1 MAEIH
6 WTTYLTALLTPTIAV
21 LGAFIAYWQWLT
33 AQNKLKLDL
42 FDRRIAIYDAART
55 LIASVKTNG
64 KANDE
69 ELRTLESGIRSA
81 RWLLDE
87 DIETYFENELRR
99 KAVELLTLDNELQ
112 GLPAGDQRDKN
123 VRKQSELRSGILD
136 QYNVLD
142 RNFEKYL
149 RLNH

>member
-6 WTTYLTALLTPTIAV
+6 WTTYLAALLTPTIAV
-21 LGAFIAYWQWLT
+21 LGAFIAYRQWLT

-42 FDRRIAIYDAART
+42 FDRRFAIYDAARI
-55 LIASVKTNG
+55 LIASVMTKG

-69 ELRTLESGIRSA
+69 ELCTFESGIRSA
-81 RWLLDE
+81 RWLLNKG
-87 DIETYFENELRR
+87 IETYFENELRR
-99 KAVELLTLDNELQ
+99 KAVELLTLDKELQ

-123 VRKQSELRSGILD
+123 VRKQSELRKWILN

-142 RNFEKYL
+142 RHFEKYL
-149 RLNH
+149 RLKH

>member
-6 WTTYLTALLTPTIAV
+6 WTTYLAALLTPTIAV
-21 LGAFIAYWQWLT
+21 LGAFIAYRQWLT

-42 FDRRIAIYDAART
+42 FDRRFAIYDAARI
-55 LIASVKTNG
+55 LIASVMTKG
-64 KANDE
+64 KANNE
-69 ELRTLESGIRSA
+69 ELCTFESGIRSA
-81 RWLLDE
+81 RWLLNK

-123 VRKQSELRSGILD
+123 VRKQSELRKGILD

-142 RNFEKYL
+142 RHFEKYL
-149 RLNH
+149 RLKH